1 MKNTNTTPLKKRFY
15 VLLALAVV
23 AVLGSALTVRHMT
36 RRLTRGL
43 AEFATGAPSTA
54 AQQELF
60 DEPDPRDTQQ
70 MTMPTDPAPQTTQP
84 KTTQP
89 EATKPSAAAPT
100 TTAPTTAKAAAAQPT
115 QQPRLPLDNTKVI
128 KDYAPTV
135 PVFSKTMGD
144 WRVHDGVDFAAAE
157 GDPVKA
163 VAAGVVT
170 KVSSDSGWGYVI
182 EVDHGDFTARYC
194 ALEQGTTVAIG
205 TSVKQGDVLGTVAVA
220 PNENADGCHLHFA
233 CRRAGMP
240 TDPMEILATGSA
252 GE

>member
-1 MKNTNTTPLKKRFY
+1 MKDKKPTPLKKRFY

-23 AVLGSALTVRHMT
+23 AVLGSTLTVRHVT

-43 AEFATGAPSTA
+43 AEFATGAPTTA

-70 MTMPTDPAPQTTQP
+70 MTMPTEPAPATTRP
-84 KTTQP
+84 TTEQ
-89 EATKPSAAAPT
+89 PSAAAPA
-100 TTAPTTAKAAAAQPT
+100 TTAAPTAAKAAAAQPKA
-115 QQPRLPLDNTKVI
+115 QPRLPLDNTKVS
-128 KDYAPTV
+128 KDYSPTV

-144 WRVHDGVDFAAAE
+144 WRVHSGVDFAATE
-157 GDPVKA
+157 GDVVRA

-194 ALEQGTTVAIG
+194 ALEQGTTVSIG
-205 TSVKQGDVLGTVAVA
+205 TAVKQGDALGTVAVP
-220 PNENADGCHLHFA
+220 PNENADGCHLHFE
-233 CRRAGMP
+233 CLRNGMP
-240 TDPMEILATGSA
+240 TDPMEILAVGSA
-252 GE
+252 DE

>member
-1 MKNTNTTPLKKRFY
+1 MKDKKPTPLKKRFY

-23 AVLGSALTVRHMT
+23 AVLGSTLTVRHVT

-43 AEFATGAPSTA
+43 AEFATGAPTTA

-70 MTMPTDPAPQTTQP
+70 MTMPTEPAPATTRP
-84 KTTQP
+84 TTEQ
-89 EATKPSAAAPT
+89 PSAAAPT
-100 TTAPTTAKAAAAQPT
+100 TTAAPTAAKAAAAQPKA
-115 QQPRLPLDNTKVI
+115 QPRLPLDNTKVS
-128 KDYAPTV
+128 KDYSPTV

-144 WRVHDGVDFAAAE
+144 WRVHSGVDFAATE
-157 GDPVKA
+157 GDVVRA
-163 VAAGVVT
+163 VAAGVVA

-205 TSVKQGDVLGTVAVA
+205 TSVKQGDVLGTVAVS

-240 TDPMEILATGSA
+240 TDPMEILAVGRA
-252 GE
+252 GD